1 MHYLEEKSNNSGE
14 KMSYLKVKISPEKI
28 NYFNRILEGYE
39 YLGVVST
46 LDREQGIV
54 LIRSTPDTIEDVKN
68 VLENLPID
76 ISYLT

>member
-1 MHYLEEKSNNSGE
+1 
-14 KMSYLKVKISPEKI
+14 MSYLKIKISPEKI

-46 LDREQGIV
+46 LDKENGIV

-68 VLENLPID
+68 VLENLPIE
-76 ISYLT
+76 INYLN